1 MVAHVRFFTTALFS
15 HRRFRAHFFLVAA
28 LFTAPTTPVAT
39 RKDGHHAYKSD

>member
-1 MVAHVRFFTTALFS
+1 MVAHVRFFTAALFS
-15 HRRFRAHFFLVAA
+15 HRLFTALFCFAA